1 MKLTEDKLRKVIRE
15 EVQKLIER
23 KVHPVESAR
32 SLIPYIKGKTVVGGR
47 KGDGS
52 LTEGEIVVEFA
63 DGTELS
69 FSGQAVVQTAEN
81 KV

>member
-1 MKLTEDKLRKVIRE
+1 MKEQALRKVIRE
-15 EVQKLIER
+15 ELQKLLER

-32 SLIPYIKGKTVVGGR
+32 NLIPYIKGKTVVGGR
-47 KGDGS
+47 EGKGD
-52 LTEGEIVVEFA
+52 LTEKEIVIKFK

-69 FSGQAVVQTAEN
+69 FSGQAVVQTEEN